1 MPPSSPTRSTV
12 ALSMISPITVLLV
25 AGTVAIALAA
35 DLAWWVAVLLAMTV
49 WVSKALLSSRLARF
63 AASRSP
69 RIDPFALREP
79 WRLYVKDALGS
90 QRRFDSALDSVAAGP
105 LRDRL
110 AEINKRVERGVIEC
124 WEVAKK
130 GQQLADARR
139 AIDISSARR
148 SAAKID
154 SHPALLE
161 AAASEIAAHERLR
174 TREDEVKVSLE
185 VLDARLQEAVARASE
200 MATRTMATDDL
211 DSITDAIDGVVGDLE
226 SLRLGLDSVDGTR

>member
-1 MPPSSPTRSTV
+1 VRQ
-12 ALSMISPITVLLV
+12 AIISPLTVLAV
-25 AGTVAIALAA
+25 AGVGALAYVSG
-35 DLAWWVAVLLAMTV
+35 LPWWGSILLALAV
-49 WVSKALLSSRLARF
+49 WGARVLMARRFSRF

-90 QRRFDSALDSVAAGP
+90 QRRFDRALDSMAPGP

-110 AEINKRVERGVIEC
+110 SEINKRVERGVLEC

-139 AIDISSARR
+139 AIDIGSARR
-148 SAAKID
+148 SAAKVD

-161 AAASEIAAHERLR
+161 AAASEIAAHERLSS
-174 TREDEVKVSLE
+174 REDEVKVSLQ
-185 VLDARLQEAVARASE
+185 VLDARLQEAVARVSE
-200 MATRTMATDDL
+200 MATRTMAADDL